1 MMANLLK
8 QKNNYEEYTMN
19 TESMTIK
26 QSALRII
33 ANAILYSN
41 EKKKKC
47 NEYRFDGAFL
57 RKVGIV
63 TVFDIDALSKEL
75 SLLGW
80 TLTMIDLN
88 NYAVQLTCYI
98 MKNMLKLSDSRVSK
112 LSNKEINLAV
122 ENGVKEK
129 DSTNEDDENEDDPD
143 SKYNLSKLGFY
154 TINDIKAEYEGTK
167 IKLYIDGYIGTIN
180 IGVVDKECN
189 FELLSDAIKRGAS
202 VKTTYAG
209 RMLLSIDRRFHG
221 RQQSHIRVYYKF
233 YPGAN
238 ILIVSPL
245 DTQDNVEWD
254 ISKMIE
260 VTKVNKR
267 FNS

>member
-1 MMANLLK
+1 
-8 QKNNYEEYTMN
+8 MN

-143 SKYNLSKLGFY
+143 SKYNLSKLRFNK
-154 TINDIKAEYEGTK
+154 IESVKAVYENEGTK
-167 IKLYIDGYIGTIN
+167 IKLYIDGYAGTLN

-238 ILIVSPL
+238 LLVVSPL

-254 ISKMIE
+254 ISKIIE
-260 VTKVNKR
+260 VTKVNKYSIH
-267 FNS
+267 NNTISE